1 MEWVCRGE
9 CANRGLMESLYFLIP
24 LSMIVVALGVRLF
37 FWAVNSGQYDDLDG
51 EAERILFDEI
61 DLDTKVDRQIRQ
73 VSESPDKDKPVAR
86 EEKARN
92 D

>member
-1 MEWVCRGE
+1 
-9 CANRGLMESLYFLIP
+9 MESLYFLIP
-24 LSMIVVALGVRLF
+24 LSMLVVALGVRLF

-61 DLDTKVDRQIRQ
+61 DLNTKVDRVVRQ
-73 VSESPDKDKPVAR
+73 ESESPNKGKPEAR
-86 EEKARN
+86 EDKARN